1 MDELELKDKLK
12 QITNAHGA
20 TGDEFRVA
28 KVAAELIAPYVDK
41 VDIDRFGNVTGF
53 RSCGKEGAKSILLDA
68 HIDQIGFRVTEITE
82 RGFLRFTDIGV
93 DPRMMPNAELWVLTK
108 EGMLPGIVS
117 VLAPHMVKRS
127 EEKNSIP
134 MDKLY
139 VDVGLAPEEV
149 KKRVRVGDYMVFR
162 NETFDLAGDNV
173 CGRAM
178 DDRACF
184 ICILRAMELLKDKQ
198 LPVDVYV
205 TGSTKEEIGG
215 HGGQAV
221 SFRANP
227 DFAIAL
233 DVTHAKTDDAPDMQ
247 IALGEGAQIVI
258 GPNSR
263 PEFAQLAIE
272 TARAK
277 QIPFRTLAAPAN
289 TGTHARTIQLQRH
302 GITTLLLSLPLRYMH
317 SPVEVISMSDVEAV
331 AKLLAELI
339 LVMEGRHF
347 A

>member
-1 MDELELKDKLK
+1 MELKEKLK
-12 QITNAHGA
+12 RITNAHGA
-20 TGDEFRVA
+20 TGDEYRVSV
-28 KVAAELIAPYVDK
+28 VAADLLKPYMDTVE
-41 VDIDRFGNVTGF
+41 IDRFGNVTGF
-53 RSCGKEGAKSILLDA
+53 RSCGKPGAKSILLDA
-68 HIDQIGFRVTEITE
+68 HIDQIGFRVTEVTE

-93 DPRMMPNAELWVLTK
+93 DPRMMPGAELWVMTDD
-108 EGMLPGIVS
+108 GIIPGIVS

-134 MDKLY
+134 MEKLY

-162 NETFDLAGDNV
+162 NETFDLAGDAV

-184 ICILRAMELLKDKQ
+184 CCILHALELLKDKA
-198 LPVDVYV
+198 LPVDIYV
-205 TGSTKEEIGG
+205 TGSTKEEMGG

-221 SFRANP
+221 SYRANP

-233 DVTHAKTDDAPDMQ
+233 DVTHAKTDDAPEMP
-247 IALGEGAQIVI
+247 IALGEGAEIVI

-277 QIPFRTLAAPAN
+277 EIPFKATAAPAN
-289 TGTHARTIQLQRH
+289 TGTHARTIQLQRQ
-302 GITTLLLSLPLRYMH
+302 GITTLLISLPLRYMH
-317 SPVEVISMSDVEAV
+317 SPVEVLRMSDVENV
-331 AKLLAELI
+331 GKLLAELI
-339 LVMEGRHF
+339 LVMEGRRF

>member
-1 MDELELKDKLK
+1 MELKDKLK
-12 QITNAHGA
+12 LITNAHGV
-20 TGDEFRVA
+20 TGDEFRA
-28 KVAAELIAPYVDK
+28 SKVAAELIAPYVDK

-53 RSCGKEGAKSILLDA
+53 RSCGKPGAKSILLDA
-68 HIDQIGFRVTEITE
+68 HIDQVGFNVTEITE
-82 RGFLRFTDIGV
+82 RGFLRFADIGV
-93 DPRMMPNAELWVLTK
+93 DPRMMPNAEVWVFTK
-108 EGMLPGIVS
+108 DGMLPGIVS

-127 EEKNSIP
+127 EEKNAIP
-134 MDKLY
+134 MNKLC
-139 VDVGLAPEEV
+139 VDLGLTPEEV

-162 NETFDLAGDNV
+162 NETFDLAGDAV

-184 ICILRAMELLKDKQ
+184 ICILRAMELLKDED

-221 SFRANP
+221 AYRANP

-233 DVTHAKTDDAPDMQ
+233 DVTHAKTDDAPDVG
-247 IALGEGAQIVI
+247 IALGEGVDIVT

-263 PEFAQLAIE
+263 PEFAQLAAE
-272 TARAK
+272 VARAK
-277 QIPFRTLAAPAN
+277 EIPFKFSCAPSN
-289 TGTHARTIQLQRH
+289 TGTHARTIQLQRN

-317 SPVEVISMSDVEAV
+317 SPVEVLRMCDIEAV

-339 LVMEGRHF
+339 KVMEGRHF